1 MRASESGAAASSSTA
16 VALPAH
22 AARTA
27 RTAPAASGARTR
39 TARASGAAETAASA
53 SSPRPMSTAPPPVTS
68 VSAVRS
74 APVRTGANASGW
86 GMTSATPSST
96 SGGSAPSQPVASE
109 ARGTRTWTP
118 ARGASASG
126 RSATLA
132 SGSCVPA
139 APSSAAGPMRT
150 RPPVSHVP
158 RHQVRARHPGSR
170 ATCTRGRPPA
180 SALSRPA
187 VLAAHMLST
196 WPVSSM
202 RSSGEYHTSQGR
214 SASAAV
220 GRMPSSGSPSGR
232 EMPPEREMLEELSE

>member
-1 MRASESGAAASSSTA
+1 MGRRALVVQAVGARDQEDLLVVEAGEGP
-16 VALPAH
+16 VEGDGGEEPL
-22 AARTA
+22 AARVQQRLA
-27 RTAPAASGARTR
+27 LGMDRLERELADLGAGE
-39 TARASGAAETAASA
+39 GAGDLVGVVE
-53 SSPRPMSTAPPPVTS
+53 PF
-68 VSAVRS
+68 
-74 APVRTGANASGW
+74 
-86 GMTSATPSST
+86 
-96 SGGSAPSQPVASE
+96 
-109 ARGTRTWTP
+109 
-118 ARGASASG
+118 RGASASG